1 MGPRISRMALPT
13 LARCG
18 VRGCGSVA
26 PCTCG
31 CSVASWAGRWSKGR
45 GALSLAKLVGRALF
59 GGGVVE
65 VALGAFGCG
74 HQCECESVARRVWAA
89 ALACLRHRPTREW
102 FLFSDVGVG
111 SCASLGVLRRCAA
124 FGALTSCDR
133 QARFGRGVSAFLCY
147 LNNKVFC
154 NRSTVDGTW
163 VLRGRGRSAHGAQ
176 RRGVCVT
183 GASTIWPQ
191 ISNSSSAACSGVVDG
206 GYRGEFPGAS
216 LRGNHCPQGPR
227 RGAAFIFNPD
237 VAQRSLERVWQ
248 VALMGAPWV

>member
-74 HQCECESVARRVWAA
+74 PQCECESVAPRVWAA

-133 QARFGRGVSAFLCY
+133 QARFGRGVSAFFVL
-147 LNNKVFC
+147 LKQ
-154 NRSTVDGTW
+154 RSILQSQHGGWDLGTAW
-163 VLRGRGRSAHGAQ
+163 PWAQ
-176 RRGVCVT
+176 RAWRATSGRLCNGCVDDLAT
-183 GASTIWPQ
+183 DLQ
-191 ISNSSSAACSGVVDG
+191 Q
-206 GYRGEFPGAS
+206 FK
-216 LRGNHCPQGPR
+216 
-227 RGAAFIFNPD
+227 
-237 VAQRSLERVWQ
+237 RSV
-248 VALMGAPWV
+248 